1 MPARVF
7 TAARRRTLLRAA
19 VLGALALT
27 LPAGDAAAAFR
38 PAAPRIRSVDCWPA
52 RCVGLRIAPRAWLR
66 IDADRL
72 ATATYVEFA
81 VGPRRTRWVRARR
94 RSAGRL
100 LVQVPANAV
109 SGRLRLRVKGRPVS
123 RASRRVTIVRP
134 RRPAPRRPSSG
145 PGVFDGQGMWIWQL
159 SRSEG
164 GSVPAIIDRARS
176 ANVQTVFVKAADGTN
191 LWEQFSP
198 ALVASL
204 KAAGLRV
211 CAWQYTYGSNPG
223 GEAATA
229 AQAIARGADC
239 FVIDAETEYEGHYA
253 QAQQY
258 VRALRASV
266 GGAYPLALS
275 TFPYVDY
282 HSGFPYS
289 VFLGPGAAQANLPQ
303 MYWKAIGTSV
313 DQVFAHTWPLNRVY
327 GAPIFPLGQTYQSPS
342 ASDLTGFRALAGAY
356 GAGGLSWWDWQETDA
371 SGWQA
376 LAAPLPP
383 ASRPAAADSWPTMAQ
398 GASGDLVVWA
408 QEHLNGAG
416 YRVTVDGHFGPATT
430 DALKRFQAASGLSQN
445 GRLDEASWPA
455 LLRAPVEQANWAS
468 ASTAGAQRAGPRSAA
483 GRPGRAEIPVLGR
496 GGAAR
501 GSSPS

>member
-1 MPARVF
+1 MSVRVF
-7 TAARRRTLLRAA
+7 TAPRRRTLLRAA
-19 VLGALALT
+19 VIGALALT
-27 LPAGDAAAAFR
+27 LPAADAAAAAR

-52 RCVGLRIAPRAWLR
+52 HCAGLRTAPRAWLR

-72 ATATYVEFA
+72 ATATYVQFA
-81 VGPRRTRWVRARR
+81 IGPRRTRWVPARR

-100 LVQVPANAV
+100 LVQVPGNAV
-109 SGRLRLRVKGRPVS
+109 TGRLRLWVRRRPVS

-134 RRPAPRRPSSG
+134 RRPPGRRPTSG
-145 PGVFDGQGMWIWQL
+145 PSVFDGQGMWIWQL

-176 ANVQTVFVKAADGTN
+176 ANVQTVFVKAADGTS

-211 CAWQYTYGSNPG
+211 CAWQYTYGSDPA

-239 FVIDAETEYEGHYA
+239 FVIDAEAEYEGHYA
-253 QAQQY
+253 HAQQY
-258 VRALRASV
+258 VRALRARV
-266 GGAYPLALS
+266 GGTYPLALS
-275 TFPYVDY
+275 SFPYVDY
-282 HSGFPYS
+282 HPGFPYS

-303 MYWKAIGTSV
+303 IYWKAIGTSV
-313 DQVFAHTWPLNRVY
+313 DQAFAHTWPLNRPY

-342 ASDLTGFRALAGAY
+342 ASDLTRFRALTGGY

-371 SGWQA
+371 TGWQA
-376 LAAPLPP
+376 LAAPVPP
-383 ASRPAAADSWPTMAQ
+383 SSRPAAADSWPTLAQ

-416 YRVTVDGHFGPATT
+416 YRVTVDGGFGPATR
-430 DALKRFQAASGLSQN
+430 DALARFQTASGLSPN
-445 GRLDEASWPA
+445 GRLDAASWPA
-455 LLRAPVEQANWAS
+455 LLRAPVEQATWAS
-468 ASTAGAQRAGPRSAA
+468 GATAGAQRGGPGSATRRA
-483 GRPGRAEIPVLGR
+483 GRAEIPILGR
-496 GGAAR
+496 GG
-501 GSSPS
+501 